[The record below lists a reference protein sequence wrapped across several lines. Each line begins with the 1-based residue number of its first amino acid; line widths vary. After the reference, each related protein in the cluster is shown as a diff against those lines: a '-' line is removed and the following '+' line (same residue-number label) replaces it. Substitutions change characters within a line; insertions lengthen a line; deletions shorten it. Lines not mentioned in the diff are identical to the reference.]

1 MANEQYIIFADSEMK
16 GYLKDEN
23 SARRAVSDLADYLIE
38 ELKKNSNL
46 QELRIFRENTDCG
59 IKIYTQAIGQY
70 INGAVVM
77 HHTLSWK
84 SIPEYKL
91 PKTQ

>member
-1 MANEQYIIFADSEMK
+1 MDSEMK

-23 SARRAVSDLADYLIE
+23 NARRAVSDLADYLIQ
-38 ELKKNSNL
+38 ELKKNSNP
-46 QELRIFRENTDCG
+46 EEVRIFRENIESG

-70 INGAVVM
+70 INGTVTM

-91 PKTQ
+91 PKSQ